1 MSEENEDD
9 DEHKLKKIRMEKMK
23 ALMEKKKRQEARKS
37 KDTSMYDKVEYVLK
51 TVLSPKAYSHLNEL
65 KEEEPKV
72 YQQVLNH
79 LITPDVLSQIDY
91 LVSIIQR
98 RGGSIPR
105 RIPLDAIIHLE
116 RKVKGIKGKVRV
128 KRRDGD
134 LMDLGSYLKK

>member
-1 MSEENEDD
+1 
-9 DEHKLKKIRMEKMK
+9 KQ
-23 ALMEKKKRQEARKS
+23 QEARKNTN
-37 KDTSMYDKVEYVLK
+37 TSTYDKVEYVLK
-51 TVLSPKAYSHLNEL
+51 TVLSDKAYSHLNKI
-65 KEEEPKV
+65 KEEEPNV
-72 YQQVLNH
+72 YQKILNY

-91 LVSIIQR
+91 LVAIIQR
-98 RGGSIPR
+98 RGGSLPR